1 MTIPQNPQPS
11 RPVDKLSQP
20 VAAAEPSF
28 NALDAIQNEQQLREA
43 FGKFNERS
51 LQLESAYNLLRAQF
65 QQVSAQLHEVYCQ
78 LDIKIKETDAAHSYL
93 HNLLEQMSQGVL
105 FVARDGRVLTCNPAM
120 IRWLKAGSDVR
131 GKLFWDLVP
140 DQHFGFSMKEVLQ
153 QGQVAPENLSLP
165 EKTRG
170 VEISTK
176 FITYFG
182 DQVAEQAT
190 DQLPEGLL
198 LIGRDLSELRRL
210 QTLAS
215 QNDRSLDLRALAENM
230 TSEIRVPLQAI
241 ASSSSELSQ
250 SPASQKQAAS
260 ISEKCTS
267 IDQILADVL
276 AFAQPLAAK
285 MESIDL
291 SQLLTEIAE
300 LANSQNLMQPGQQLN
315 WRGSEPLVVLTD
327 RELLKSSLLNLILN
341 ATQAISESG
350 IIELK
355 LTQGPEAAQID
366 VTDNGK
372 GIPEEHLAKI
382 FSPFFT
388 TKNQSS
394 GLGLA
399 EVHKRISAINAQ
411 IDVQSKVGSG
421 STFSIKF
428 PLDH

>member
-1 MTIPQNPQPS
+1 
-11 RPVDKLSQP
+11 
-20 VAAAEPSF
+20 
-28 NALDAIQNEQQLREA
+28 
-43 FGKFNERS
+43 
-51 LQLESAYNLLRAQF
+51 
-65 QQVSAQLHEVYCQ
+65 
-78 LDIKIKETDAAHSYL
+78 
-93 HNLLEQMSQGVL
+93 
-105 FVARDGRVLTCNPAM
+105 
-120 IRWLKAGSDVR
+120 
-131 GKLFWDLVP
+131 
-140 DQHFGFSMKEVLQ
+140 MKEVLQ

-241 ASSSSELSQ
+241 ASSSTELSQ